1 VRIPPTRTAYEE
13 RSGRSVAR
21 TDFIS
26 FSLSLFSV
34 GAGVTKLLE
43 RRPLLLPNPSGGSSV
58 DELEK
63 KKKKKK

>member
-1 VRIPPTRTAYEE
+1 MTGYEE

-26 FSLSLFSV
+26 FFPFLSLFSV

-43 RRPLLLPNPSGGSSV
+43 RRPLLLPNPSGSSV

-63 KKKKKK
+63 KK

>member
-1 VRIPPTRTAYEE
+1 
-13 RSGRSVAR
+13 
-21 TDFIS
+21 
-26 FSLSLFSV
+26 V

-63 KKKKKK
+63 KKKKK

>member
-26 FSLSLFSV
+26 FFLSLFSV

-43 RRPLLLPNPSGGSSV
+43 RRPLLLPNPSGSSV

-63 KKKKKK
+63 KKKT